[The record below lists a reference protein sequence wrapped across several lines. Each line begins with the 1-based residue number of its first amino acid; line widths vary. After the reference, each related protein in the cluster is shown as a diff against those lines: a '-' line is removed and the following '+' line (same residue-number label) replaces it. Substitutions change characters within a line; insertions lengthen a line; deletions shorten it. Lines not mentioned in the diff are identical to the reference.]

1 MKKRIFALVMALCL
15 VFALA
20 ACGEEETAE
29 SPAAT
34 EEAEESPAAEETPA
48 AEEST
53 DPEAS
58 EQPEALSAEVTFEEE
73 QSTVEEDG
81 VTYMTA
87 QSVAP
92 NVNIEGADEAAQA
105 IASVLAER
113 LTVPQEDIDEYADMA
128 REHYDTLDETERE
141 SFGGYS
147 IRYSAE
153 VKRSEGVLS
162 VLCTRTEYTGG
173 AHDNTS
179 VFGLTF
185 DLSTGAQLS
194 AADIA
199 TDYEGLCAK
208 VAESVAAQAE
218 ELEEGTITGDLDA
231 YAGGVLDT
239 EKWYLDGEG
248 LVVFAAPDELAPHAA
263 GTIVFTIPYSELEGL
278 LNDSLIVE

>member
-1 MKKRIFALVMALCL
+1 MKKRIFALIMALCL

-20 ACGEEETAE
+20 ACGQAET
-29 SPAAT
+29 
-34 EEAEESPAAEETPA
+34 EESPAPAESEEPAGSETPA
-48 AEEST
+48 GTEEPEES
-53 DPEAS
+53 EA
-58 EQPEALSAEVTFEEE
+58 PEALNAEVTFEEE
-73 QSTVEEDG
+73 LSTVEEDG

-92 NVNIEGADEAAQA
+92 NVSIEGADEAAQA
-105 IASVLAER
+105 IASVLSER
-113 LTVPQEDIDEYADMA
+113 LTVSQEDIDEYAAMA

-185 DLSTGAQLS
+185 DLSTGALLS

-199 TDYEGLCAK
+199 ADYEGLCAK
-208 VAESVAAQAE
+208 VAESVSAQAE

-263 GTIVFTIPYSELEGL
+263 GTIVFTIPYTELEGL
-278 LNDSLIVE
+278 LNESLIVE

>member
-1 MKKRIFALVMALCL
+1 MKKRVFALIMALCL

-20 ACGEEETAE
+20 ACGQAET
-29 SPAAT
+29 
-34 EEAEESPAAEETPA
+34 EESPAPAESEEPAASETPA
-48 AEEST
+48 GTEEPGES
-53 DPEAS
+53 EA
-58 EQPEALSAEVTFEEE
+58 PEALNAEVTLEEE
-73 QSTVEEDG
+73 LSTVEEDG

-92 NVNIEGADEAAQA
+92 NVSIKGADEAAQA

-113 LTVPQEDIDEYADMA
+113 LTVSQDDIDEYAAMA

-185 DLSTGAQLS
+185 DLSTGALLS

-199 TDYEGLCAK
+199 ADYEGLCAK

-263 GTIVFTIPYSELEGL
+263 GTIVFTIPYTELEGL
-278 LNDSLIVE
+278 LNESLIVE

>member
-1 MKKRIFALVMALCL
+1 MKKRIFALIMALCL

-20 ACGEEETAE
+20 ACGQAET
-29 SPAAT
+29 
-34 EEAEESPAAEETPA
+34 EESPAPSESEEPAGSETPA
-48 AEEST
+48 GTEEPEES
-53 DPEAS
+53 EA
-58 EQPEALSAEVTFEEE
+58 PEALNAEVTLEEE
-73 QSTVEEDG
+73 LSTVEEDG

-92 NVNIEGADEAAQA
+92 NVSIEGADEAAQA
-105 IASVLAER
+105 IASVLSER
-113 LTVPQEDIDEYADMA
+113 LTVPQEDIDEYSAMA

-185 DLSTGAQLS
+185 DLSTGALLS

-199 TDYEGLCAK
+199 ADYEGLCAK
-208 VAESVAAQAE
+208 VAESVSAQAE
-218 ELEEGTITGDLDA
+218 ELEEGTITGDLDT

-263 GTIVFTIPYSELEGL
+263 GTIVFTIPYTELEGL
-278 LNDSLIVE
+278 LNESLIVE

>member
-1 MKKRIFALVMALCL
+1 MKKRIFALIMALCL

-20 ACGEEETAE
+20 ACGQAET
-29 SPAAT
+29 
-34 EEAEESPAAEETPA
+34 EESPAPSESEEPAGSETPA
-48 AEEST
+48 GTEEPEES
-53 DPEAS
+53 EA
-58 EQPEALSAEVTFEEE
+58 PEALNAEVTLEEE
-73 QSTVEEDG
+73 LSTVEEDG

-92 NVNIEGADEAAQA
+92 NVTIEGADEAAQA
-105 IASVLAER
+105 IASVLSER
-113 LTVPQEDIDEYADMA
+113 LTVPQEDIDEYAAMA

-185 DLSTGAQLS
+185 DLSTGALLS

-199 TDYEGLCAK
+199 ADYEGLCAK
-208 VAESVAAQAE
+208 VAESVSAQAE

-263 GTIVFTIPYSELEGL
+263 GTIVVTIPYTELEGL

>member
-1 MKKRIFALVMALCL
+1 MKKRIFALIMALCL

-20 ACGEEETAE
+20 ACGQAET
-29 SPAAT
+29 
-34 EEAEESPAAEETPA
+34 EESPAPAESEEPAGSETPA
-48 AEEST
+48 GTEEPEES
-53 DPEAS
+53 EA
-58 EQPEALSAEVTFEEE
+58 PEALSAEVTFEEE
-73 QSTVEEDG
+73 LSTVEEDG

-92 NVNIEGADEAAQA
+92 NVTIEGADEAAQA
-105 IASVLAER
+105 IASVLSER
-113 LTVPQEDIDEYADMA
+113 LTVPQEDIDEYSAMA

>member
-1 MKKRIFALVMALCL
+1 MKKRIFALIMALCL

-20 ACGEEETAE
+20 ACGQADTEESHAPAE
-29 SPAAT
+29 SEEPAG
-34 EEAEESPAAEETPA
+34 SETPA
-48 AEEST
+48 GTEEPEES
-53 DPEAS
+53 EA
-58 EQPEALSAEVTFEEE
+58 PEALSAEVTLDEEL
-73 QSTVEEDG
+73 STVEEDG

-185 DLSTGAQLS
+185 DLSTGALLS

-199 TDYEGLCAK
+199 ADYEGLCAK
-208 VAESVAAQAE
+208 VAESVSAQAE

-263 GTIVFTIPYSELEGL
+263 GTIVFTIPYTELEGL
-278 LNDSLIVE
+278 LNESLIVE

>member
-1 MKKRIFALVMALCL
+1 MKKRVFALIMALCL

-20 ACGEEETAE
+20 ACGQAET
-29 SPAAT
+29 
-34 EEAEESPAAEETPA
+34 EESPAPAESEEPAGSETPA
-48 AEEST
+48 GTEEPEES
-53 DPEAS
+53 EA
-58 EQPEALSAEVTFEEE
+58 PEALNAEVTLEEE
-73 QSTVEEDG
+73 LSTVEEDG

-92 NVNIEGADEAAQA
+92 NGSIEGADEAAQA

-113 LTVPQEDIDEYADMA
+113 LTVSQEDIDEYAAMA

-185 DLSTGAQLS
+185 DLSTGALLS

-199 TDYEGLCAK
+199 ADYEGLCAK
-208 VAESVAAQAE
+208 VAESVSAQAE
-218 ELEEGTITGDLDA
+218 ELEEGTITGYLDA

-263 GTIVFTIPYSELEGL
+263 GTIVFTIPYTELEGL
-278 LNDSLIVE
+278 LNESLIVE

>member
-1 MKKRIFALVMALCL
+1 MKKRIFALIMALCL

-20 ACGEEETAE
+20 ACGQADT
-29 SPAAT
+29 
-34 EEAEESPAAEETPA
+34 EESPAPAESEEPAASETPA
-48 AEEST
+48 GTEEPEES
-53 DPEAS
+53 EA
-58 EQPEALSAEVTFEEE
+58 PEALNAEVTLEEE
-73 QSTVEEDG
+73 LSTVEEDG

-92 NVNIEGADEAAQA
+92 NVSIEGADEAAQA
-105 IASVLAER
+105 IASVLSER
-113 LTVPQEDIDEYADMA
+113 LTVSQEDIDEYAAMA

-185 DLSTGAQLS
+185 DLSTGALLS

-199 TDYEGLCAK
+199 ADYEGLCAK
-208 VAESVAAQAE
+208 VAESVSAQAE

-263 GTIVFTIPYSELEGL
+263 GTIVFTIPYTELEGL
-278 LNDSLIVE
+278 LNESLIVE

>member
-1 MKKRIFALVMALCL
+1 MKKRVFALIMALCL

-20 ACGEEETAE
+20 ACGRAET
-29 SPAAT
+29 
-34 EEAEESPAAEETPA
+34 EESPAPAESEEPTESDTPA
-48 AEEST
+48 ETEEPGES
-53 DPEAS
+53 EA
-58 EQPEALSAEVTFEEE
+58 PEALSAEVTLEEE
-73 QSTVEEDG
+73 LSTVEEDG

-92 NVNIEGADEAAQA
+92 NVSIEGADEAAQA

-113 LTVPQEDIDEYADMA
+113 LTVSQEDIDEYAAMA
-128 REHYDTLDETERE
+128 REHYDTLDDAGRE

-185 DLSTGAQLS
+185 NLSTGALLS

-199 TDYEGLCAK
+199 ADYEGLCAK
-208 VAESVAAQAE
+208 VAESVSAQAE
-218 ELEEGTITGDLDA
+218 EIEEGTITGDLDA

-278 LNDSLIVE
+278 LNESLIVE

>member
-1 MKKRIFALVMALCL
+1 MKKRIFALIMALCL

-20 ACGEEETAE
+20 ACGQAET
-29 SPAAT
+29 
-34 EEAEESPAAEETPA
+34 EESPAPAESEEPAGSETPA
-48 AEEST
+48 GTEEPEES
-53 DPEAS
+53 EA
-58 EQPEALSAEVTFEEE
+58 PEALNAEVTLEEE
-73 QSTVEEDG
+73 LSTVEEDG

-92 NVNIEGADEAAQA
+92 NVSIEGADEAAQA

-113 LTVPQEDIDEYADMA
+113 LTVSQEDIDEYAAMA

-185 DLSTGAQLS
+185 DLSTGALLS

-199 TDYEGLCAK
+199 ADYEGLCAK
-208 VAESVAAQAE
+208 VAESVSAQAE

-263 GTIVFTIPYSELEGL
+263 GTIVFTIPYTELEGL

>member
-1 MKKRIFALVMALCL
+1 MKKRIFALIMALCL

-20 ACGEEETAE
+20 ACGQAET
-29 SPAAT
+29 
-34 EEAEESPAAEETPA
+34 EESPAPAESEEPAGSETPA
-48 AEEST
+48 GTEEPEES
-53 DPEAS
+53 EA
-58 EQPEALSAEVTFEEE
+58 PEALNAEVTLEEE
-73 QSTVEEDG
+73 LSTVEEDG

-92 NVNIEGADEAAQA
+92 NVSIEGADEAAQA

-113 LTVPQEDIDEYADMA
+113 LTVSQEDIDEYAAMA

-185 DLSTGAQLS
+185 DLSTGALLS

-199 TDYEGLCAK
+199 ADYEGLCAK

-263 GTIVFTIPYSELEGL
+263 GTIVFTIPYTELEGL
-278 LNDSLIVE
+278 LNESLIVE

>member
-1 MKKRIFALVMALCL
+1 MKKRIFALIMALCL

-20 ACGEEETAE
+20 ACGQAETEESHAPAE
-29 SPAAT
+29 SEEPAG
-34 EEAEESPAAEETPA
+34 SETPA
-48 AEEST
+48 GTEEPEES
-53 DPEAS
+53 EA
-58 EQPEALSAEVTFEEE
+58 PEALSAEVTLEEE
-73 QSTVEEDG
+73 FSTVEEDG

>member
-1 MKKRIFALVMALCL
+1 MKKRIFALIMALCL

-20 ACGEEETAE
+20 ACGQAET
-29 SPAAT
+29 
-34 EEAEESPAAEETPA
+34 EESPAPAESEEPAGSETPA
-48 AEEST
+48 GTEEPEES
-53 DPEAS
+53 EA
-58 EQPEALSAEVTFEEE
+58 PEALNAEVTLEEE
-73 QSTVEEDG
+73 LSTVEEDG

-92 NVNIEGADEAAQA
+92 NVSIEGADEAAQA
-105 IASVLAER
+105 IASVLSER
-113 LTVPQEDIDEYADMA
+113 LTVPQEDIDEYSAMA

-179 VFGLTF
+179 VFGLTL
-185 DLSTGAQLS
+185 DRSTGALLS

-199 TDYEGLCAK
+199 ADYEGLCAK
-208 VAESVAAQAE
+208 VAESVSAQAE

-263 GTIVFTIPYSELEGL
+263 GTVVFTIPYTELEGL
-278 LNDSLIVE
+278 LNESLIVE

>member
-1 MKKRIFALVMALCL
+1 MKKRIFALIMALCL

-20 ACGEEETAE
+20 ACGQAET
-29 SPAAT
+29 
-34 EEAEESPAAEETPA
+34 EESPAPAESEEPAGSETPA
-48 AEEST
+48 GTEEPEES
-53 DPEAS
+53 EA
-58 EQPEALSAEVTFEEE
+58 PEALNAEVTFEEE
-73 QSTVEEDG
+73 LSTVEEDG

-92 NVNIEGADEAAQA
+92 NVSIEGADEAAQA
-105 IASVLAER
+105 IASVLSER
-113 LTVPQEDIDEYADMA
+113 LTVSQEDIDEYAAMA

-185 DLSTGAQLS
+185 DLSTGALLS

-199 TDYEGLCAK
+199 ADYEGRCGK
-208 VAESVAAQAE
+208 VAESVSARAE

>member
-1 MKKRIFALVMALCL
+1 MKKRIFALIMALCL

-20 ACGEEETAE
+20 ACGQAET
-29 SPAAT
+29 
-34 EEAEESPAAEETPA
+34 EESPAPAESEEPAASETPA
-48 AEEST
+48 GTEEPEES
-53 DPEAS
+53 EA
-58 EQPEALSAEVTFEEE
+58 PEALNAEVTFEEE
-73 QSTVEEDG
+73 LSTVEEDG

-92 NVNIEGADEAAQA
+92 NVTIEGADEAAQA

-113 LTVPQEDIDEYADMA
+113 LTVSQEDIDEYSAMA
-128 REHYDTLDETERE
+128 REHYDTLDETERD

-185 DLSTGAQLS
+185 DLSTRRALS

-199 TDYEGLCAK
+199 ADYEGLCAK
-208 VAESVAAQAE
+208 VAESVSAQAE

-263 GTIVFTIPYSELEGL
+263 GTIVFTIPYTELEGL
-278 LNDSLIVE
+278 LNESLIVE

>member
-1 MKKRIFALVMALCL
+1 MKKRIFALIMALCL

-20 ACGEEETAE
+20 ACGQADTEESHAPAE
-29 SPAAT
+29 SEEPAG
-34 EEAEESPAAEETPA
+34 SETPA
-48 AEEST
+48 GTEEPEES
-53 DPEAS
+53 EA
-58 EQPEALSAEVTFEEE
+58 PEALSAEVTLEEE
-73 QSTVEEDG
+73 LSTVEEDG

-185 DLSTGAQLS
+185 DLSTGALLS

-199 TDYEGLCAK
+199 ADYEGLCAK
-208 VAESVAAQAE
+208 VAESVSAQAE

-263 GTIVFTIPYSELEGL
+263 GTIVFTIPYTELEGL

>member
-1 MKKRIFALVMALCL
+1 MKKRIFALIMALCL

-20 ACGEEETAE
+20 ACGQAET
-29 SPAAT
+29 
-34 EEAEESPAAEETPA
+34 EESPAPSESEEPAGSETPA
-48 AEEST
+48 GTEEPEES
-53 DPEAS
+53 EA
-58 EQPEALSAEVTFEEE
+58 PEALNAEVTLEEE
-73 QSTVEEDG
+73 LSTVEEDG

-92 NVNIEGADEAAQA
+92 NVSIEGADEAAQA

>member
-1 MKKRIFALVMALCL
+1 MKKRIFALIMALCL

-20 ACGEEETAE
+20 ACGQAET
-29 SPAAT
+29 
-34 EEAEESPAAEETPA
+34 EESPAPAESEEPAGSETPA
-48 AEEST
+48 GTEEPEES
-53 DPEAS
+53 EA
-58 EQPEALSAEVTFEEE
+58 PEALNAEVTFEEE
-73 QSTVEEDG
+73 LSTVEEDG

-92 NVNIEGADEAAQA
+92 NVSIEGADEAAQA

-199 TDYEGLCAK
+199 ADYEGLCAK

-263 GTIVFTIPYSELEGL
+263 GTIVFTIPYTELEGL

>member
-1 MKKRIFALVMALCL
+1 MEKRIIALIMALCL

-20 ACGEEETAE
+20 ACGQAET
-29 SPAAT
+29 
-34 EEAEESPAAEETPA
+34 EESPAPSESEEPAGSETPA
-48 AEEST
+48 GTEEPGES
-53 DPEAS
+53 EA
-58 EQPEALSAEVTFEEE
+58 PEALSAEVTLEEE
-73 QSTVEEDG
+73 LSTVEEDG

-113 LTVPQEDIDEYADMA
+113 LTVSQEDIDEYAAMA

-141 SFGGYS
+141 SFCGYS

-185 DLSTGAQLS
+185 DLSTGALLS

-199 TDYEGLCAK
+199 ADYEGLCAK
-208 VAESVAAQAE
+208 VAESVSAQAE

-263 GTIVFTIPYSELEGL
+263 GTIVFTIPYTELEGL
-278 LNDSLIVE
+278 LNESLIVE

>member
-1 MKKRIFALVMALCL
+1 MKKRIFALIMALCL

-20 ACGEEETAE
+20 ACGQAET
-29 SPAAT
+29 
-34 EEAEESPAAEETPA
+34 EESPAPAESEEPAGSETPA
-48 AEEST
+48 GTEEPEES
-53 DPEAS
+53 EA
-58 EQPEALSAEVTFEEE
+58 PEALNAEVTLEEE
-73 QSTVEEDG
+73 LSTVEEDG

-92 NVNIEGADEAAQA
+92 NVSIEGADEAAQA

-185 DLSTGAQLS
+185 DLSTGALLS

-199 TDYEGLCAK
+199 ADYEGLCAK

-263 GTIVFTIPYSELEGL
+263 GTIVFTIPYTELEGL
-278 LNDSLIVE
+278 LNESLIVE

>member
-1 MKKRIFALVMALCL
+1 MKKRIFALIMALCL

-20 ACGEEETAE
+20 ACGQAET
-29 SPAAT
+29 
-34 EEAEESPAAEETPA
+34 EESPAPSESEEPAGSETPA
-48 AEEST
+48 GTEEPEES
-53 DPEAS
+53 EA
-58 EQPEALSAEVTFEEE
+58 PEALNAEVTLEEE
-73 QSTVEEDG
+73 LSTVEEDG

-92 NVNIEGADEAAQA
+92 NVSIEGADEAAQA
-105 IASVLAER
+105 IASVLSER
-113 LTVPQEDIDEYADMA
+113 LTVPQEDIDEYAAMA

-185 DLSTGAQLS
+185 DLSTGALLS

-199 TDYEGLCAK
+199 ADYEGLCAK
-208 VAESVAAQAE
+208 VAESVSAQAE

-263 GTIVFTIPYSELEGL
+263 GTIVFTIPYTELEGL
-278 LNDSLIVE
+278 LNESLIVE

>member
-1 MKKRIFALVMALCL
+1 MKKRIFALIMALCL

-20 ACGEEETAE
+20 ACGQAET
-29 SPAAT
+29 
-34 EEAEESPAAEETPA
+34 EESPAPAESEEPAGSETPA
-48 AEEST
+48 GTEEPEES
-53 DPEAS
+53 EA
-58 EQPEALSAEVTFEEE
+58 PEALNAEVTLEEE
-73 QSTVEEDG
+73 LSTVEEDG

-92 NVNIEGADEAAQA
+92 NVSIEGADEAAQA

-113 LTVPQEDIDEYADMA
+113 LTVPQEDIDEYAAMA

-185 DLSTGAQLS
+185 DLSTGALLS

-199 TDYEGLCAK
+199 ADYEGLCAK

-263 GTIVFTIPYSELEGL
+263 GTIVFTIPYTELEGL

>member
-1 MKKRIFALVMALCL
+1 MKKRIFALIMALCL

-20 ACGEEETAE
+20 ACGQAET
-29 SPAAT
+29 
-34 EEAEESPAAEETPA
+34 EESPAPAESEEPAGSETPA
-48 AEEST
+48 GTEEPEES
-53 DPEAS
+53 EA
-58 EQPEALSAEVTFEEE
+58 PEALSAEVTLEEE
-73 QSTVEEDG
+73 LSTVEEDG

-263 GTIVFTIPYSELEGL
+263 GTIVFTIPYTELEGL

>member
-1 MKKRIFALVMALCL
+1 MKKRIFALIMALCL

-20 ACGEEETAE
+20 ACGQADTEESHAPAE
-29 SPAAT
+29 SEEPAG
-34 EEAEESPAAEETPA
+34 SETPA
-48 AEEST
+48 GTEEPEES
-53 DPEAS
+53 EA
-58 EQPEALSAEVTFEEE
+58 PEALSAEVTLEEE
-73 QSTVEEDG
+73 LSTVEEDG

-147 IRYSAE
+147 FRYSAE

-218 ELEEGTITGDLDA
+218 ELKEGTITGDLDA

>member
-1 MKKRIFALVMALCL
+1 MKKRIFALIMALCL

-20 ACGEEETAE
+20 ACGQAET
-29 SPAAT
+29 
-34 EEAEESPAAEETPA
+34 EESPAPAESEEPAGSETPA
-48 AEEST
+48 GTEEPEES
-53 DPEAS
+53 EA
-58 EQPEALSAEVTFEEE
+58 PEALNAEVTFEEE
-73 QSTVEEDG
+73 LSTVEEDG

-92 NVNIEGADEAAQA
+92 NVSIEGADEAAQA
-105 IASVLAER
+105 IASVLSER
-113 LTVPQEDIDEYADMA
+113 LTVSQEDIDEYSAMA

-185 DLSTGAQLS
+185 DLSTGALLS

-199 TDYEGLCAK
+199 ADYEGLCAK
-208 VAESVAAQAE
+208 VAESVSAQAE

-263 GTIVFTIPYSELEGL
+263 GTIVFTIPYTELEGL
-278 LNDSLIVE
+278 LNESLIVE

>member
-1 MKKRIFALVMALCL
+1 MKKRIFALIMALCL

-20 ACGEEETAE
+20 ACGQADTEESHAPAE
-29 SPAAT
+29 SEEPAG
-34 EEAEESPAAEETPA
+34 SETPA
-48 AEEST
+48 GTEESEES
-53 DPEAS
+53 EA
-58 EQPEALSAEVTFEEE
+58 PEALSAEVTLEEE
-73 QSTVEEDG
+73 LSTVEEDG

>member
-1 MKKRIFALVMALCL
+1 MKKRIFALIMALCL

-20 ACGEEETAE
+20 ACGQAET
-29 SPAAT
+29 
-34 EEAEESPAAEETPA
+34 EESPAPAESEEPAGSETPA
-48 AEEST
+48 GTEEPEES
-53 DPEAS
+53 EA
-58 EQPEALSAEVTFEEE
+58 PEALSAEVTLEEE
-73 QSTVEEDG
+73 LSTVEEDG

-185 DLSTGAQLS
+185 DLSTGALLS

-199 TDYEGLCAK
+199 ADYEGLCAK
-208 VAESVAAQAE
+208 VAESVSAQAE

>member
-1 MKKRIFALVMALCL
+1 MKKRIFALIMALCL

-20 ACGEEETAE
+20 ACGQADTEESHAPAE
-29 SPAAT
+29 SEEPAG
-34 EEAEESPAAEETPA
+34 SETPA
-48 AEEST
+48 GTEEPEES
-53 DPEAS
+53 EA
-58 EQPEALSAEVTFEEE
+58 PDALSAEVTLEEE
-73 QSTVEEDG
+73 LSTVEEDG

-239 EKWYLDGEG
+239 EKWYLAGEG

>member
-1 MKKRIFALVMALCL
+1 MKKRIFALIMALCL

-20 ACGEEETAE
+20 ACGQAET
-29 SPAAT
+29 
-34 EEAEESPAAEETPA
+34 EESPAPSESEEPAGSETPA
-48 AEEST
+48 GTEEPEES
-53 DPEAS
+53 EA
-58 EQPEALSAEVTFEEE
+58 PEALSAEVTFEEE
-73 QSTVEEDG
+73 LSTVEEDG

-92 NVNIEGADEAAQA
+92 NVSIEGADEAAQA

>member
-1 MKKRIFALVMALCL
+1 MKKRIFALIMALCL

-20 ACGEEETAE
+20 ACGQAET
-29 SPAAT
+29 
-34 EEAEESPAAEETPA
+34 EESPAPAESEEPAGSETPA
-48 AEEST
+48 GTEEPEES
-53 DPEAS
+53 EA
-58 EQPEALSAEVTFEEE
+58 PEALNAEVTLEEE
-73 QSTVEEDG
+73 LSTVEEDG

-92 NVNIEGADEAAQA
+92 NVSIEGADEAAQA
-105 IASVLAER
+105 IASVLSER
-113 LTVPQEDIDEYADMA
+113 LTVPQEDIDEYAAMA

-185 DLSTGAQLS
+185 DLSTGALLS

-199 TDYEGLCAK
+199 ADYEGLCAK
-208 VAESVAAQAE
+208 VAESVSAQAE

-263 GTIVFTIPYSELEGL
+263 GTIVFTIPYTELEGL

>member
-1 MKKRIFALVMALCL
+1 MKKRIFALIMALCL

-20 ACGEEETAE
+20 ACGRAET
-29 SPAAT
+29 
-34 EEAEESPAAEETPA
+34 EESPAPAESEEPAESETPA
-48 AEEST
+48 GTEEPEES
-53 DPEAS
+53 EA
-58 EQPEALSAEVTFEEE
+58 PEALNAEVTLEEE
-73 QSTVEEDG
+73 LSTVEEDG

-92 NVNIEGADEAAQA
+92 NVSIEGADEAAQA

-113 LTVPQEDIDEYADMA
+113 LTVPQEDIDEYAAMA

-185 DLSTGAQLS
+185 DLSTGALLS

-199 TDYEGLCAK
+199 ADYEGLCAK

-263 GTIVFTIPYSELEGL
+263 GTIVFTIPYTELEGL

>member
-1 MKKRIFALVMALCL
+1 MKKRIFALIMALCL

-20 ACGEEETAE
+20 ACGQAET
-29 SPAAT
+29 
-34 EEAEESPAAEETPA
+34 EESPAPAESEEPAGSETPA
-48 AEEST
+48 GTEEPEES
-53 DPEAS
+53 EA
-58 EQPEALSAEVTFEEE
+58 PEALNAEVTFEEE
-73 QSTVEEDG
+73 LSTVEEDG

-92 NVNIEGADEAAQA
+92 NVSIEGADEAAQA

-113 LTVPQEDIDEYADMA
+113 LTVSQEDIDEYAAMA

-185 DLSTGAQLS
+185 DLSTGALLS

-199 TDYEGLCAK
+199 ADYEGLCAK
-208 VAESVAAQAE
+208 VAESVSAQAE

-263 GTIVFTIPYSELEGL
+263 GTIVFTIPYTELEGL
-278 LNDSLIVE
+278 LNESLIVE

>member
-1 MKKRIFALVMALCL
+1 MKKRVFALIMALCL

-20 ACGEEETAE
+20 ACGRAET
-29 SPAAT
+29 
-34 EEAEESPAAEETPA
+34 EESPAPAESEEPAGSETPA
-48 AEEST
+48 GTEEPEES
-53 DPEAS
+53 EA
-58 EQPEALSAEVTFEEE
+58 PEALSAEVTFEEE
-73 QSTVEEDG
+73 LSTVEEDG

-248 LVVFAAPDELAPHAA
+248 PVVFAAPAELAQHAA
-263 GTIVFTIPYSELEGL
+263 GAIVFTIPYSELEGL

>member
-1 MKKRIFALVMALCL
+1 MKKRIFALIMALCL

-20 ACGEEETAE
+20 ACGQAET
-29 SPAAT
+29 
-34 EEAEESPAAEETPA
+34 EESPAPAESEEPAGSETPA
-48 AEEST
+48 GTEEPEES
-53 DPEAS
+53 EA
-58 EQPEALSAEVTFEEE
+58 PEALSAEVTFEEE
-73 QSTVEEDG
+73 LSTVEEDG

-92 NVNIEGADEAAQA
+92 NVSIEGADEAAQA
-105 IASVLAER
+105 IASVLSER
-113 LTVPQEDIDEYADMA
+113 LTVPQEDIDEYSAMA

-185 DLSTGAQLS
+185 DLSTGALLS

-199 TDYEGLCAK
+199 ADYEGLCAK
-208 VAESVAAQAE
+208 VAESVSAQAE

-263 GTIVFTIPYSELEGL
+263 GTIVFTIPYTELEGL

>member
-1 MKKRIFALVMALCL
+1 MKKRIFALIMALCL

-20 ACGEEETAE
+20 ACGQADTEESHAPAE
-29 SPAAT
+29 SEEPAG
-34 EEAEESPAAEETPA
+34 SETPA
-48 AEEST
+48 GTEEPEESEA
-53 DPEAS
+53 PEA
-58 EQPEALSAEVTFEEE
+58 PEALSAEVTREEE
-73 QSTVEEDG
+73 LSTVEEDG

>member
-1 MKKRIFALVMALCL
+1 MKKRIFALIMALCL

-20 ACGEEETAE
+20 ACGQADTEESHAPAE
-29 SPAAT
+29 SEEPAG
-34 EEAEESPAAEETPA
+34 SETPA
-48 AEEST
+48 GTEEPEES
-53 DPEAS
+53 EA
-58 EQPEALSAEVTFEEE
+58 PEALSAEVTLEEE
-73 QSTVEEDG
+73 LSTVEEDG

-185 DLSTGAQLS
+185 DLSTGALLS

-199 TDYEGLCAK
+199 ADYEGLCAK
-208 VAESVAAQAE
+208 VAESVSAQAE

-239 EKWYLDGEG
+239 ERWYLDGEG

-263 GTIVFTIPYSELEGL
+263 GTIVFTIPYTELEGL
-278 LNDSLIVE
+278 LNESLIVE

>member
-1 MKKRIFALVMALCL
+1 MKKRIFALIMALCL

-20 ACGEEETAE
+20 ACGQADTEESHAPAE
-29 SPAAT
+29 SEEPAG
-34 EEAEESPAAEETPA
+34 SETPA
-48 AEEST
+48 GTEEPEES
-53 DPEAS
+53 EA
-58 EQPEALSAEVTFEEE
+58 PEALSAEVTFEEE
-73 QSTVEEDG
+73 LSTVEEDG

-92 NVNIEGADEAAQA
+92 NVNLEGADEAAQA

-185 DLSTGAQLS
+185 DLSTGALLS

-199 TDYEGLCAK
+199 ADYEGLCAK
-208 VAESVAAQAE
+208 VAESVSAQAE

-263 GTIVFTIPYSELEGL
+263 GTIVFTIPYTELEGL

>member
-1 MKKRIFALVMALCL
+1 MKKRIFALIMALCL

-20 ACGEEETAE
+20 ACGQADTEESHAPAE
-29 SPAAT
+29 SEEPAG
-34 EEAEESPAAEETPA
+34 SETPA
-48 AEEST
+48 GTEEPEES
-53 DPEAS
+53 EA
-58 EQPEALSAEVTFEEE
+58 PEALNAEVTLEEE
-73 QSTVEEDG
+73 LSTVEEDG

-185 DLSTGAQLS
+185 DLSTGALLS

-199 TDYEGLCAK
+199 ADYEGLCAK
-208 VAESVAAQAE
+208 VAESVSAQAE

>member
-1 MKKRIFALVMALCL
+1 MKKRIFALIMALCL

-20 ACGEEETAE
+20 ACGQAET
-29 SPAAT
+29 
-34 EEAEESPAAEETPA
+34 EESPAPAESEEPAGSETPA
-48 AEEST
+48 GTEEPEES
-53 DPEAS
+53 EA
-58 EQPEALSAEVTFEEE
+58 PEALSAEVTFEEE
-73 QSTVEEDG
+73 LSTVEEDG

-92 NVNIEGADEAAQA
+92 NVTIEGADEAAQA
-105 IASVLAER
+105 IASVLSER
-113 LTVPQEDIDEYADMA
+113 LTVPQEDIDEYSAMA

-147 IRYSAE
+147 IRYGAE

-185 DLSTGAQLS
+185 DLSTGALLS

-199 TDYEGLCAK
+199 ADYEGLCAK

-263 GTIVFTIPYSELEGL
+263 GTIVFTIPYTELEGL

>member
-1 MKKRIFALVMALCL
+1 MKKRIFALIMALCL

-20 ACGEEETAE
+20 ACGQADTEESHAPAE
-29 SPAAT
+29 SEEPAG
-34 EEAEESPAAEETPA
+34 SETPA
-48 AEEST
+48 GTEEPEESEA
-53 DPEAS
+53 PEA
-58 EQPEALSAEVTFEEE
+58 PEALSAEVTLEEE
-73 QSTVEEDG
+73 LSTVEEDG

-239 EKWYLDGEG
+239 EKWHLDGAG
-248 LVVFAAPDELAPHAA
+248 PGGFGAPDALAPHAA